1 MIFLDESDCIFN
13 YLYLVWFLAQFFQ
26 AEMLG
31 TERTANHCVVDGV
44 PTQYA
49 GIQGVTADPFFIYF
63 KNNNY
68 FEKS

>member
-1 MIFLDESDCIFN
+1 M
-13 YLYLVWFLAQFFQ
+13 LV
-26 AEMLG
+26 
-31 TERTANHCVVDGV
+31 TERTANHCVVDDV

-63 KNNNY
+63 KNNIY